1 MYTLWAVGKIVAAL
15 WPIPGP
21 LYSTGSQKDNRA
33 SSDKI
38 KDYAH

>member
-15 WPIPGP
+15 WLNPGP

-33 SSDKI
+33 LSDKI